1 MCLSRFYLD
10 ISFTLLSREKGP
22 LRINLLVIICFSL
35 KVQDYA

>member
-22 LRINLLVIICFSL
+22 FRINLLVEYYMFILES
-35 KVQDYA
+35 A